1 MKKIMITALL
11 LAGLTSMGYAAPSTM
26 GSTGMIDTPTA
37 DTLREGQLSLGYYD
51 LDEGQNISFGM
62 NIAKN
67 LELGIAATNAHAD
80 SRQTYVN
87 LKYAL
92 KQEGVLLPGIA
103 IGMEDIAD
111 RSERSAYAVVS
122 KALPLGFRVHA
133 GFGNGRY
140 DGAFYAVEKSIV
152 PMAIGGV
159 FPDTSLIIEHDG
171 HAMNYGL
178 RMSVV
183 AGLKVNAGWRDKEP
197 YVGVTYNLY

>member
-1 MKKIMITALL
+1 MKKIIIAALL
-11 LAGLTSMGYAAPSTM
+11 AAGVTSVGYAAPSTA
-26 GSTGMIDTPTA
+26 GSTGMINTPTA
-37 DTLREGQLSLGYYD
+37 DTLREGQISAGYYD
-51 LDEGQNISFGM
+51 LDEGQNITFGM

-67 LELGIAATNAHAD
+67 LELSMAVSDHNAE
-80 SRQTYVN
+80 SRQTYMN

-92 KQEGVLLPGIA
+92 KQEGVLLPGVA
-103 IGMEDIAD
+103 IGMEDITD
-111 RSERSAYAVVS
+111 RSERTAYAVVS

-140 DGAFYAVEKSIV
+140 DGAFYALEKNIV

-178 RMSVV
+178 RMSIVS
-183 AGLKVNAGWRDKEP
+183 GLKVNAGWRDKDP
-197 YVGVTYNLY
+197 YVGVTYNFY